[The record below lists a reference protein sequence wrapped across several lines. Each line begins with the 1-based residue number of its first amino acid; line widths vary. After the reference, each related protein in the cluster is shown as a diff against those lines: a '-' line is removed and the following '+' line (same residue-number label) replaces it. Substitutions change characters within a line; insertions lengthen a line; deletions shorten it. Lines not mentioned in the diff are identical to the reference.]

1 MTSPVTLTTSTSVYV
16 NKVFV
21 WRPDDTSR
29 FTSFRLS
36 GSKELRQTSPWR
48 RVQLFVQNT
57 WRWVKVDLCSFG
69 WLSWMKVDFSVYQ
82 SLSQA
87 ALNLSISPSTWHK
100 SRSGATC
107 EADAQ
112 TSIPYSLLLWDFY
125 LKTEAI
131 SPHRRHLTRILKK
144 KKLFGYKIN
153 HPGHRTW
160 VSITAP
166 HHGAGPLVGGWA
178 QETSWGS
185 EICGLGSG

>member
-144 KKLFGYKIN
+144 KKKTIWL
-153 HPGHRTW
+153 
-160 VSITAP
+160 
-166 HHGAGPLVGGWA
+166 
-178 QETSWGS
+178 
-185 EICGLGSG
+185 